1 MPKLVNGDPFVLL
14 VNGDVIEGIH
24 HGTRQ
29 VISSDV
35 TDHVT
40 AAVDALRPLAEAAAT
55 THLTLGTECHTQS
68 TEAAIGKALKA
79 SKCAETGKHA
89 HSRIVFSIKGCVL
102 SATHHCSATS
112 RPWLESGEYCRALHG
127 ERSECL
133 RAGWPVPDLC
143 VRAHRHR
150 AGYFTDYQSGMVVT
164 GAWQGLT
171 RHGHKAVP
179 GAVCEPSIAI
189 LDWRQVDEGELPIVH
204 QRVYSPPA
212 PQVL

>member
-127 ERSECL
+127 DRRGPSPRTPRHESGSAPGGPPCDSAVQEAALAAKASSTPMTQDARACRS
-133 RAGWPVPDLC
+133 
-143 VRAHRHR
+143 AH
-150 AGYFTDYQSGMVVT
+150 
-164 GAWQGLT
+164 W
-171 RHGHKAVP
+171 
-179 GAVCEPSIAI
+179 
-189 LDWRQVDEGELPIVH
+189 
-204 QRVYSPPA
+204 
-212 PQVL
+212 